1 MENIT
6 NTVTAWTPSFGMS
19 AYGRP
24 CAHVRTLGVDA
35 AAIQRGDLTVSR
47 VKGDFPGSPVWRPPT
62 S

>member
-1 MENIT
+1 MENII

-24 CAHVRTLGVDA
+24 CAHVRTLGAEVADVQGGA
-35 AAIQRGDLTVSR
+35 VTIVR
-47 VKGDFPGSPVWRPPT
+47 VKGVFPGSPAWRPPT

>member
-6 NTVTAWTPSFGMS
+6 NTKTAWTPSFGMS

-24 CAHVRTLGVDA
+24 CAHVRAFGAGVTAGQDA
-35 AAIQRGDLTVSR
+35 SLVIAR
-47 VKGDFPGSPVWRPPT
+47 VKGDRPGPSAWRPPT